1 MDGGKMKIR
10 YVRLYA
16 DAEGESH
23 FEEVE
28 AELAAVDFAPPAPP
42 LNISTFLPATH
53 AAFFGRPSQW
63 SGDWHPAS
71 ARNLFVVISGEWEV
85 EASDGFV
92 RRFPPNCVLL
102 VEDTTGK
109 GHKSRVIS
117 DAESLAILV
126 QIKS

>member
-1 MDGGKMKIR
+1 MKVM

-23 FEEVE
+23 FEDVE

-42 LNISTFLPATH
+42 LNISTFLPATQ
-53 AAFFGRPSQW
+53 ASFFGAPAQW
-63 SGDWHPAS
+63 SGDWHPAP

-85 EASDGFV
+85 EASDGFI
-92 RRFPPNCVLL
+92 RRFPPNSVLL

-117 DAESLAILV
+117 PAESLAMLV
-126 QIKS
+126 QLKS